1 MGTVRLKS
9 GIWIKARVRQC
20 DVDGIPAV
28 VVRRGDPD
36 AGAILIK
43 LNRVAAGCIVYTQF
57 RDMAGETSWVA
68 ATGDQSVEENA
79 ADAYI
84 ERQVARDRDLWV
96 LEIEDHRGDF
106 ALDEN

>member
-1 MGTVRLKS
+1 ME
-9 GIWIKARVRQC
+9 
-20 DVDGIPAV
+20 
-28 VVRRGDPD
+28 
-36 AGAILIK
+36 
-43 LNRVAAGCIVYTQF
+43 
-57 RDMAGETSWVA
+57 GEMSWVP
-68 ATGDQSVEENA
+68 ATGDEPVEESA